1 MASEIKPPLTD
12 STTEHSKPTFHP
24 GIFYPAARGVVFDF
38 GGVIYDDT
46 AWRVCL
52 GQVLAKLKIPGDHDQ
67 LFQAWRREY
76 AVRVFRGEADFRWA
90 FGAFFTSL
98 DLPGPLVEEVEAA
111 CRGARRRLLESIRP
125 VPGVK
130 RTLIRLREAGLAVG
144 LLSDSEQKGREIRR
158 RLARF
163 GLDRLFD
170 VVVSSRDTG
179 ETKPSP
185 AGYREAVARMELAAE
200 EVVFVGHD
208 PNELS
213 GAASVG
219 MQTAAVSHPHGTSAD
234 AHLSSIEAILD
245 LISAGLPIAAAS

>member
-1 MASEIKPPLTD
+1 MASEIEPSLTN
-12 STTEHSKPTFHP
+12 TTSKHPEATFEP

-46 AWRVCL
+46 VWRLRMSQILVKL
-52 GQVLAKLKIPGDHDQ
+52 GIPGDHAR
-67 LFQAWRREY
+67 LFETWRQEY
-76 AVRVFRGEADFRWA
+76 AVRVFRGETNFRRA
-90 FGAFFTSL
+90 FHAFFTSL
-98 DLPGPLVEEVEAA
+98 DLPGPLVEEMEAA
-111 CRGARRRLLESIRP
+111 CRGERRRLLESIRP

-130 RTLIRLREAGLAVG
+130 RTLVRLRESGLAVG

-170 VVVSSRDTG
+170 VVVSSRDIG

-185 AGYREAVARMELAAE
+185 AGYLEAVARMELAAE

-213 GAASVG
+213 GAASIG
-219 MQTAAVSHPHGTSAD
+219 MQTAAVNHPHSTSAD

-245 LISAGLPIAAAS
+245 LVSAGLSVVTAS